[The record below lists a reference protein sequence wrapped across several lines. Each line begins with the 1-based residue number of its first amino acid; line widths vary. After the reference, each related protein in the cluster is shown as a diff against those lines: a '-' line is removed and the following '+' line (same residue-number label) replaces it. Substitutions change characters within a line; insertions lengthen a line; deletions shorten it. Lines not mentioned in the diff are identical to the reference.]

1 MLTAAVEEMAATAS
15 MDRVATGEMAETVLP
30 VAVAMEAMVVT
41 ANWAKAGTAAM
52 VATVPLEAV
61 EVAPVVKGLAE
72 MGAMEIMETRNNGA
86 SKT

>member
-15 MDRVATGEMAETVLP
+15 MDRVATEEMAETVLP
-30 VAVAMEAMVVT
+30 VAVAMEAVVVT
-41 ANWAKAGTAAM
+41 ANGAKAVTAAM
-52 VATVPLEAV
+52 AATVPLEAA
-61 EVAPVVKGLAE
+61 EVALVVKGLAE